1 MDHVELP
8 FVKMSPDSVILTKAT
23 ERNQLHWIFIVLPI
37 V

>member
-23 ERNQLHWIFIVLPI
+23 ERISWIGFL
-37 V
+37 